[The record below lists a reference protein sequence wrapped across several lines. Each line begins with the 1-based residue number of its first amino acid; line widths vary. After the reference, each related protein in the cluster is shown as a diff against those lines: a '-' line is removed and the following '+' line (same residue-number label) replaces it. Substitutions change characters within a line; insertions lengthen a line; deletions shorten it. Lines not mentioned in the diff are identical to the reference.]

1 MNLIDQLI
9 RDEGVRLK
17 PYKDSVG
24 KLTIGVGRN
33 LDDVGI
39 NELEAEWLLSHDI
52 LRAELALEEHLPW
65 TKDLDEVRKAALI
78 NMAFNMGIAGLLTF
92 KNTLQAIQ
100 EARYDDAA
108 NQMLE
113 SKWATQVGPRAHRL
127 ALQIQSGEWQ

>member
-1 MNLIDQLI
+1 
-9 RDEGVRLK
+9 
-17 PYKDSVG
+17 G

-52 LRAELALEEHLPW
+52 LRAELTLEEHLPW
-65 TKDLDEVRKAALI
+65 TKNLDEVRKAALV
-78 NMAFNMGIAGLLTF
+78 NMCFNMGVGGLLTF

-108 NQMLE
+108 DGMLE
-113 SKWATQVGPRAHRL
+113 SRWAAQVGPRAHRL
-127 ALQIQSGEWQ
+127 ALQIKTGQ